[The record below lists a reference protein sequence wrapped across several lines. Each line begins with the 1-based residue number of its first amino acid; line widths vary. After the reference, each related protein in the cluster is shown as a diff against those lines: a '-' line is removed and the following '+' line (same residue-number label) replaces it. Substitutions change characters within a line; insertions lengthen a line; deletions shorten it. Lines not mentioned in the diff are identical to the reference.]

1 MSALAQLVTL
11 TERRLVSAGI
21 GDARLEAELVW
32 MMALDLDRTHLF
44 AELASHPG
52 QPVLERAEELVA
64 RRLRH
69 EPAAY
74 LRGRREFFGLEFRVG
89 PGVLIPRP
97 ETELVVELALRIL
110 AERHGGVGQ
119 AVVADVGTGTGA
131 IAVSLAVHAP
141 QAQVD
146 ATDISER
153 ALEIAALNIEHHG
166 VGDRVRLLRGDLL
179 TPVDRPVDLVV
190 ANLPYVMSSEIP
202 TLEPEVR
209 LFEPHEALDGGP
221 DGLSV
226 IARLLEA
233 AGPHLHPHASLVME
247 LDPRQMTRAAS
258 LAQAAFPNA
267 TVSASPDLT
276 GRPRVLSILL

>member
-1 MSALAQLVTL
+1 VSALAQLVTL
-11 TERRLVSAGI
+11 TERRLMSAGI

-44 AELASHPG
+44 AELALHPG
-52 QPVLERAEELVA
+52 QPALERAEKLVV

-74 LRGRREFFGLEFRVG
+74 LMGRREFFGLEFRVG
-89 PGVLIPRP
+89 PGVLIPRT

-110 AERHGGVGQ
+110 AERRGSMGQ

-131 IAVSLAVHAP
+131 IAVSLAVNAP
-141 QAQVD
+141 QVQID

-153 ALEIAALNIEHHG
+153 ALEIAALNVEHHG
-166 VGDRVRLLRGDLL
+166 VGDRVKLLRGDLL

-209 LFEPHEALDGGP
+209 LFEPREALDGGP
-221 DGLSV
+221 DGLGV
-226 IARLLEA
+226 IARLLETV
-233 AGPHLHPHASLVME
+233 GPQLRSHANLVLE
-247 LDPRQMTRAAS
+247 LDPRQMIRAVS
-258 LAQAAFPNA
+258 LAEAAFPKA
-267 TVSASPDLT
+267 IIRASSDLT
-276 GRPRVLSILL
+276 GRPRVLSISL